1 MALEIRP
8 SRRHGV
14 SAATLLSLSFPVAM
28 GYVPLGAVYGFLL
41 MQAGASWW
49 LGPLSSLFV
58 FAGAAQFMAVPM
70 LAAGLPL
77 MPIAVATLIINL
89 RHIFYGLSLLQRMP
103 RNPLAKGYVIW
114 ALSDENYSII
124 SALPADAP
132 AAQMVG
138 LVALNHF
145 WWVLGTVIG
154 SVVGAQVGQAYA
166 GIDFA
171 LTALFA
177 VLTVEQWRA
186 AGTLVPVVV
195 AALAYFIALAILPSQ
210 ALALGIGL
218 SLIAGVVLV
227 RRDMA
232 AESRKEEAP

>member
-1 MALEIRP
+1 MALEVRP
-8 SRRHGV
+8 PDRHAVG
-14 SAATLLSLSFPVAM
+14 AGALLSLSFPVAM
-28 GYVPLGAVYGFLL
+28 GYVPLGAVFGFLL

-49 LGPLSSLFV
+49 VGPLSSVFV

-70 LAAGLPL
+70 MAAGLPL
-77 MPIAVATLIINL
+77 LPIAIATLIINL
-89 RHIFYGLSLLQRMP
+89 RHIFYGLSLLHRMP
-103 RNPLAKGYVIW
+103 RNPLAKAYVIW

-124 SALPADAP
+124 SALPAGAP
-132 AAQMVG
+132 AAQTVG
-138 LVALNHF
+138 VVALNHF
-145 WWVLGTVIG
+145 WWVLGTLIG
-154 SVVGAQVGQAYA
+154 SAVGAQVGQAYS

-186 AGTLVPVVV
+186 AGTLVPIAV

-210 ALALGIGL
+210 ALALGIAL

-232 AESRKEEAP
+232 ADAREEARR